1 MPCCPITAWVFT
13 LNCQCCVS
21 SDSKD
26 IHNVTKYLYFKWMQF
41 FWPFSSWKIHE
52 KKCYR
57 SLKKTLIK
65 IRIMLPSHAIR
76 IIVNISF
83 LARIRIWMPSQI
95 ITGKL
100 RDNFDIRVSELG
112 VSLTLNMRMGERL
125 LLWLVLFI
133 SAFHNS
139 YITLSCH

>member
-1 MPCCPITAWVFT
+1 MLQSIYISNEC
-13 LNCQCCVS
+13 S
-21 SDSKD
+21 SFDLS
-26 IHNVTKYLYFKWMQF
+26 
-41 FWPFSSWKIHE
+41 PHE
-52 KKCYR
+52 KFMKK
-57 SLKKTLIK
+57 SVTVPSKKTLIK

-83 LARIRIWMPSQI
+83 LARIRIWMPSQV

-125 LLWLVLFI
+125 LL
-133 SAFHNS
+133 
-139 YITLSCH
+139 